1 MKRDLPQ
8 LANSHALTG
17 GTFWKL
23 DNERGDMDIEKRE
36 NEWQF
41 VDGDGGKSV
50 DETVHVGGVL
60 VTDGGENVVG
70 VDLVDTGERGGEG
83 CHAGLDV
90 CGVRRNI

>member
-1 MKRDLPQ
+1 MNGSVHL
-8 LANSHALTG
+8 
-17 GTFWKL
+17 
-23 DNERGDMDIEKRE
+23 RGFIDIRSNTIEKRE

-60 VTDGGENVVG
+60 VTDGGENVVS